1 VIERRTDALFAQ
13 GWVTGA
19 ARDNAKAAADAARA
33 ASGAARARLDQLTV
47 RANSD
52 GIITKRDVY
61 PGDMAL
67 PTKIMFQI
75 GDPAKTRVTATVDE
89 RDITR
94 VRLGMPALM
103 SSDAWPGRVIH
114 GAVAEITPNGDPTT
128 RAFRVRLSIA
138 DAPDLPMG
146 LTLEINI
153 VARESRAAVLVPPGA
168 VVGNKVWTVD
178 KGHAQPR
185 TITKGISGAQM
196 VEIAS
201 GLRVGEVVVL
211 SPPASLTPGQAITP
225 KAR

>member
-1 VIERRTDALFAQ
+1 
-13 GWVTGA
+13 
-19 ARDNAKAAADAARA
+19 
-33 ASGAARARLDQLTV
+33 
-47 RANSD
+47 
-52 GIITKRDVY
+52 
-61 PGDMAL
+61 
-67 PTKIMFQI
+67 
-75 GDPAKTRVTATVDE
+75 
-89 RDITR
+89 
-94 VRLGMPALM
+94 
-103 SSDAWPGRVIH
+103 
-114 GAVAEITPNGDPTT
+114 
-128 RAFRVRLSIA
+128 VRLSIA